1 MTEHCDCGNPSV
13 KYYGPHEP
21 DCAWWEEYVEVEQ
34 GVELG
39 YLCAMDG
46 QPCEVE
52 DCQERYGDDAD
63 GNRGIWVYYKRC
75 RKCGEES

>member
-1 MTEHCDCGNPSV
+1 MSAGTERTGLADSMSECSLREWKEYETV
-13 KYYGPHEP
+13 
-21 DCAWWEEYVEVEQ
+21 EE

-46 QPCEVE
+46 RPCEVE
-52 DCQERYGDDAD
+52 ECQESYGEDAD